1 MKTNNKIDRSETI
14 EKLKKETLIEY
25 INSYDKIKNCKSQIL
40 SFHLIHQLE
49 DELFSIKRENQKLQ
63 YEANKYF
70 AKLDQ
75 IYHSRFWSLL
85 GIYKKTEK
93 PLLELAKK
101 YIPLSIRKKIKSR
114 VEATFSPKSIF
125 SLSLNIKK
133 EWEHYKRT
141 DNSIDFLNFGV
152 IAWNFRFQ
160 RPQQIASLL
169 AQKGH
174 RVFYIK
180 NEFTPG
186 IIENG
191 FAPFLVEK
199 INNNI
204 YEITL
209 SASRNLFIYDDKPNE
224 KDLEIIMAS
233 IKNLINC
240 SNIINPIAKL
250 DHPFWTSIIDKL
262 SMPIIYDCMDNHQGF
277 AETGKHL
284 LSLEQKLFKQAELT
298 LVSSHYLKKI
308 AIDKHSNNITLVP
321 NAGDYNHFSIAQKL
335 ITPKPKDLQNIKGS
349 IIGYYGAIAEWFDT
363 TILEDL
369 AIDHPDKS
377 IVLIGQVINE
387 KVKKLSHK
395 YKNIYLL
402 GEKKYQELPAYLSY
416 FDVCTIPFI
425 INDLIKATHPVKV
438 YEYLAAGK
446 PVVTTNM
453 PEIND
458 LSKNIYMSSTKD
470 FSKNITLALKEKDEN
485 INKRQLLAKLNT
497 WENRTNQILE
507 QVYKLFFP
515 KISIIILSYN
525 HPDMM
530 KLTADSVLDRSFYP
544 NIETIIVDNASGQE
558 TVNLLKKY
566 KNRKTVKLI
575 LNKINYGFAKGNNI
589 GMEAATGEYFVLLN
603 NDVIVTPGWLSRL
616 IYHIKKD
623 IVGLVG
629 PVTNSIGNEA
639 KIDIKYDFNNQ
650 KELESTSRK
659 YTSVH
664 WGETLNQKC
673 IAAFCWIMHKDSYKK
688 LGGLDERYG
697 RGMFEDDD
705 YCKTILKSGQ
715 KILCSEDV
723 FIHHFGGASF
733 GQIVSAEY
741 KKLFN
746 DNKQKFENKWKT
758 KWIPHQYRK

>member
-1 MKTNNKIDRSETI
+1 MKNNNKIDRQETI
-14 EKLKKETLIEY
+14 KKLKKETLIEY
-25 INSYDKIKNCKSQIL
+25 IKSYDREKDSKSQIL
-40 SFHLIHQLE
+40 AFHLIRQLE
-49 DELFSIKRENQKLQ
+49 DELFALKRENQKLQ
-63 YEANKYF
+63 QEANLHF
-70 AKLDQ
+70 SKLDQ
-75 IYHSRFWSLL
+75 IYHSRLWHIL
-85 GIYKKTEK
+85 GLYKKAEK
-93 PLLELAKK
+93 PIITLAKRF
-101 YIPLSIRKKIKSR
+101 IPISIRKNIKSR
-114 VEATFSPKSIF
+114 VVATIYPKSIF
-125 SLSLNIKK
+125 KLPLPIKN
-133 EWEHYKRT
+133 EWQKYKRN
-141 DNSIDFLNFGV
+141 DSSIDFLNFGV
-152 IAWNFRFQ
+152 IAWNFRYQ
-160 RPQQIASLL
+160 RPQQIANQLVK
-169 AQKGH
+169 KGH

-199 INNNI
+199 INTNI

-224 KDLEIIMAS
+224 KDIEIIMAS

-240 SNIINPIAKL
+240 ATIINPIAKF
-250 DHPFWTSIIDKL
+250 DHPFWGNLIDKI
-262 SMPIIYDCMDNHQGF
+262 SMPIVYDCMDNHQGF
-277 AETGKHL
+277 YESGRHL
-284 LSLEQKLFKQAELT
+284 LNLEQKLFQKAELT
-298 LVSSHYLKKI
+298 IVSSHYLEKVAKTNK
-308 AIDKHSNNITLVP
+308 AKNITLVP
-321 NAGDYNHFSIAQKL
+321 NAGDYDHFSVAQKQ
-335 ITPKPKDLQNIKGS
+335 ITPKPKDIQNIKGP
-349 IIGYYGAIAEWFDT
+349 IIGYYGAIAQWFDT
-363 TILEDL
+363 TILENL

-377 IVLIGQVINE
+377 IVLIGQVTNE
-387 KVKKLSHK
+387 KVEKLAQK
-395 YKNIYLL
+395 YKNIFLL
-402 GEKKYQELPAYLSY
+402 GEKKYQELPTYLSY

-425 INDLIKATHPVKV
+425 INELIKATHPVKV

-458 LSKNIYMSSTKD
+458 LSKEIYMSSVKD
-470 FSKNITLALKEKDEN
+470 FSKNITKALNEKDKRIKE
-485 INKRQLLAKLNT
+485 RQLIAKQNT
-497 WENRTNQILE
+497 WQNRTDQLLDQI
-507 QVYKLFFP
+507 YKQFFP

-544 NIETIIVDNASGQE
+544 NMETIIVDNASGQE
-558 TVNLLKKY
+558 TVDLLKKY

-575 LNKINYGFAKGNNI
+575 LNTTNYGFAKGNNI
-589 GMEAATGEYFVLLN
+589 GMEVATGEYFILLN

-616 IYHIKKD
+616 AYYMMREKI
-623 IVGLVG
+623 GLVG

-650 KELESTSRK
+650 KELETTSRK
-659 YTSVH
+659 YTSAH

-673 IAAFCWIMHKDSYKK
+673 IAAFCWIMHKDSYKN

-705 YCKTILKSGQ
+705 YCKTILKNGQ

-741 KKLFN
+741 TKLFN
-746 DNKQKFENKWKT
+746 DNKAKFEDKWKT
-758 KWIPHQYRK
+758 KWVPHQYRK